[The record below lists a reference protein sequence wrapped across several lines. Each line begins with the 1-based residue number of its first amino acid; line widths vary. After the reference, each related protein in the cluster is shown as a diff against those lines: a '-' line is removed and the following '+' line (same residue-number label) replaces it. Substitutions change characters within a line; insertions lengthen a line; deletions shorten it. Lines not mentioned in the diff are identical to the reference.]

1 MAIGLAEGYFW
12 NYLLPVA
19 KYIRVPRPSTD
30 DGTAGAYTCTASKI
44 GSSDDT
50 GDNTPDKS
58 NTVYAPFLIIV
69 PREINWWDPS
79 SPIDTFLK
87 DKELKYEDDV
97 VMKGHFRGV
106 KIENTAAFTRHKT
119 VTHIVVENTTKQKEI
134 ITIDVPTTITSIII
148 QIKNETVLN
157 EEDRES
163 FKKK

>member
-1 MAIGLAEGYFW
+1 M
-12 NYLLPVA
+12 
-19 KYIRVPRPSTD
+19 
-30 DGTAGAYTCTASKI
+30 
-44 GSSDDT
+44 
-50 GDNTPDKS
+50 
-58 NTVYAPFLIIV
+58 
-69 PREINWWDPS
+69 
-79 SPIDTFLK
+79 K